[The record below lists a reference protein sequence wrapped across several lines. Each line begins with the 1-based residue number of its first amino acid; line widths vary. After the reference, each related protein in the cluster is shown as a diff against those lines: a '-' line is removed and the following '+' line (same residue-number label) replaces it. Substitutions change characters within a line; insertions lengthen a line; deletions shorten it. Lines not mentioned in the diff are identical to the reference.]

1 MKIMSLT
8 IIETCRCV
16 VYVPADITP
25 EGIELLAIPEVLWS
39 EHAELDA
46 SQYVFDVYDPII
58 TDEQL
63 EIDDY
68 EIEEI
73 QSGYEIKAIEQKL
86 AFNFDVEVDDG
97 VTEGEVSEG
106 FHFEI
111 SIEPS
116 DSNQIVL
123 EYDCVEST
131 ESVSDHL

>member
-8 IIETCRCV
+8 LTKTYRCV

-73 QSGYEIKAIEQKL
+73 QSGYEIKAIEQKM
-86 AFNFDVEVDDG
+86 
-97 VTEGEVSEG
+97 G
-106 FHFEI
+106 F
-111 SIEPS
+111 
-116 DSNQIVL
+116 
-123 EYDCVEST
+123 
-131 ESVSDHL
+131 